1 MTTGNALFDRNLADL
16 RLDVFGNV
24 MFLKAPHWSDV
35 SVQFMHGFP
44 RRLIAD
50 HHRGL
55 LRGNITVAARI
66 SNQAVRSLS
75 AGDIAAF
82 VSQTMVQ
89 GLGLTTSELMMA
101 RASAIKYAGQREK
114 PTRLLDLTVRFGID
128 FLTLAPVPRDKLQDL
143 RRKSTVHW
151 NGVLETSA
159 DEDQEAESSSSSDE
173 SGLSVDWDPREES
186 QGMPATNTDAYT
198 VAVTR
203 HVENLLHCYV
213 STRQMVTQ
221 HAQLEVRAATARP
234 SGSSGM
240 SRRRKQQTPRRK
252 PAASRKAPD
261 QERGNIEQREPEQQE
276 QPRRSPREILV
287 ALPGIVATR
296 IPNEDSLKRLEQA
309 CQADCTCLG
318 ESAIRDSQDNNDE
331 NCPYCISTD
340 EGADVARVT
349 GRCLN
354 ADCKVCA
361 LMNKLD
367 KVTLAALG
375 EVRNTRLAVMLDL
388 APFIAQCLNSGD
400 VAEERR
406 QVLVRTFCELLCCS
420 KSRLRFWQMLA
431 SSS

>member
-1 MTTGNALFDRNLADL
+1 
-16 RLDVFGNV
+16 
-24 MFLKAPHWSDV
+24 
-35 SVQFMHGFP
+35 
-44 RRLIAD
+44 
-50 HHRGL
+50 
-55 LRGNITVAARI
+55 
-66 SNQAVRSLS
+66 
-75 AGDIAAF
+75 
-82 VSQTMVQ
+82 MVQ

-186 QGMPATNTDAYT
+186 QGMPATNTVAYT

-221 HAQLEVRAATARP
+221 QLEVRAVTARA

-240 SRRRKQQTPRRK
+240 TRRRKQKAPRRK
-252 PAASRKAPD
+252 PAASQRAPEATATATVSTRD

-287 ALPGIVATR
+287 DLPGIVATR
-296 IPNEDSLKRLEQA
+296 IPNEDSLKRLEQF
-309 CQADCTCLG
+309 L
-318 ESAIRDSQDNNDE
+318 RNNQPCD
-331 NCPYCISTD
+331 PQ
-340 EGADVARVT
+340 RV
-349 GRCLN
+349 
-354 ADCKVCA
+354 
-361 LMNKLD
+361 
-367 KVTLAALG
+367 
-375 EVRNTRLAVMLDL
+375 
-388 APFIAQCLNSGD
+388 S
-400 VAEERR
+400 
-406 QVLVRTFCELLCCS
+406 
-420 KSRLRFWQMLA
+420 
-431 SSS
+431 

>member
-1 MTTGNALFDRNLADL
+1 
-16 RLDVFGNV
+16 
-24 MFLKAPHWSDV
+24 
-35 SVQFMHGFP
+35 
-44 RRLIAD
+44 
-50 HHRGL
+50 
-55 LRGNITVAARI
+55 
-66 SNQAVRSLS
+66 
-75 AGDIAAF
+75 
-82 VSQTMVQ
+82 MVQ
-89 GLGLTTSELMMA
+89 GLGLTTFELMMA

-221 HAQLEVRAATARP
+221 QLEVRAATARP

-252 PAASRKAPD
+252 PAASRQAPEATATATTTVSSRD

-296 IPNEDSLKRLEQA
+296 IPNEDSLKRLEQF
-309 CQADCTCLG
+309 L
-318 ESAIRDSQDNNDE
+318 RNNQPCD
-331 NCPYCISTD
+331 PQ
-340 EGADVARVT
+340 RV
-349 GRCLN
+349 
-354 ADCKVCA
+354 
-361 LMNKLD
+361 
-367 KVTLAALG
+367 
-375 EVRNTRLAVMLDL
+375 
-388 APFIAQCLNSGD
+388 S
-400 VAEERR
+400 
-406 QVLVRTFCELLCCS
+406 
-420 KSRLRFWQMLA
+420 
-431 SSS
+431 

>member
-1 MTTGNALFDRNLADL
+1 
-16 RLDVFGNV
+16 
-24 MFLKAPHWSDV
+24 
-35 SVQFMHGFP
+35 
-44 RRLIAD
+44 
-50 HHRGL
+50 
-55 LRGNITVAARI
+55 
-66 SNQAVRSLS
+66 
-75 AGDIAAF
+75 
-82 VSQTMVQ
+82 MVQ

-213 STRQMVTQ
+213 STRQMGTQ

-252 PAASRKAPD
+252 PAASRQALEATATATTTVSSRD

-296 IPNEDSLKRLEQA
+296 IPNEDSLKRLEQF
-309 CQADCTCLG
+309 L
-318 ESAIRDSQDNNDE
+318 RNNQPCD
-331 NCPYCISTD
+331 PQ
-340 EGADVARVT
+340 RV
-349 GRCLN
+349 
-354 ADCKVCA
+354 
-361 LMNKLD
+361 
-367 KVTLAALG
+367 
-375 EVRNTRLAVMLDL
+375 
-388 APFIAQCLNSGD
+388 S
-400 VAEERR
+400 
-406 QVLVRTFCELLCCS
+406 
-420 KSRLRFWQMLA
+420 
-431 SSS
+431 

>member
-1 MTTGNALFDRNLADL
+1 
-16 RLDVFGNV
+16 
-24 MFLKAPHWSDV
+24 
-35 SVQFMHGFP
+35 
-44 RRLIAD
+44 
-50 HHRGL
+50 
-55 LRGNITVAARI
+55 
-66 SNQAVRSLS
+66 
-75 AGDIAAF
+75 
-82 VSQTMVQ
+82 MVQ

-221 HAQLEVRAATARP
+221 QLQVRAATARA

-240 SRRRKQQTPRRK
+240 TRRRKQKAPRRK
-252 PAASRKAPD
+252 PPASQQAPEATATVSTRD
-261 QERGNIEQREPEQQE
+261 QERGNTEQREPEQQE

-287 ALPGIVATR
+287 ALPGIVGTR
-296 IPNEDSLKRLEQA
+296 IPNEDSLNRLEQF
-309 CQADCTCLG
+309 L
-318 ESAIRDSQDNNDE
+318 RNNQPCD
-331 NCPYCISTD
+331 PQ
-340 EGADVARVT
+340 RV
-349 GRCLN
+349 
-354 ADCKVCA
+354 
-361 LMNKLD
+361 
-367 KVTLAALG
+367 
-375 EVRNTRLAVMLDL
+375 
-388 APFIAQCLNSGD
+388 S
-400 VAEERR
+400 
-406 QVLVRTFCELLCCS
+406 
-420 KSRLRFWQMLA
+420 
-431 SSS
+431 